1 MHDLLAPQNGEHIW
15 ILAAPGG
22 KTTHILEV
30 APEAQ
35 VVAVDID
42 EQRLS
47 RILRQFKTPWY
58 EATVNKVMAV
68 TLPNGV
74 ASNSLIAFY

>member
-1 MHDLLAPQNGEHIW
+1 MGYRSGCISTRLHDWLAPQTVN
-15 ILAAPGG
+15 ILDLYCRPGG
-22 KTTHILEV
+22 KTTYREV

-47 RILRQFKTPWY
+47 GLRQFKTPW
-58 EATVNKVMAV
+58 V
-68 TLPNGV
+68 
-74 ASNSLIAFY
+74 